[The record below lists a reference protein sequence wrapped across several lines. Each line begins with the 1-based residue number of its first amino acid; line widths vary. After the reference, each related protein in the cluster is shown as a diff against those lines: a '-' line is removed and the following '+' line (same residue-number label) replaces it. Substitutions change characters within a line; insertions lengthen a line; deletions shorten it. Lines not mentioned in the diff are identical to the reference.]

1 MSSYIVTAAPSSN
14 LPAPFH
20 GLTSE
25 HYIAV
30 FARSLYEAQCI
41 ADTAI
46 PGAWAFTHPAED
58 FTNKRLATE
67 YPAGLYASISAEAT
81 LLWNTERKPR

>member
-1 MSSYIVTAAPSSN
+1 MSSYIVTAAPSGN

-20 GLTSE
+20 RLTDK

-30 FARSLYEAQCI
+30 FAPSLAEAQRI

-46 PGAWAFTHPAED
+46 PGAWAFAYPAED
-58 FTNKRLATE
+58 FTNNRLAEE
-67 YPAGLYASISAEAT
+67 YPAGIYASISAEAT